1 MRHCWLLLLG
11 WLLGCGGAD
20 KGTGGEPGPGPP
32 EPQELRSGRVLVD
45 NQTLYV
51 VEVSYLNEVRAEAPR
66 IVRTQVGS
74 GLLQD
79 VSKEV
84 LPGGIEVEFDLV
96 ILLPR
101 EKGYRVR
108 RKARVTVDGEVIVR
122 VSLEDAGD
130 PFSVRIQVLIT
141 DTEAAAL

>member
-11 WLLGCGGAD
+11 WLLACGGAD
-20 KGTGGEPGPGPP
+20 KGTGGEPGPEPP
-32 EPQELRSGRVLVD
+32 EPKEFKSGRVMVD
-45 NQTLYV
+45 NRTLYV

-74 GLLQD
+74 GLLQN

-84 LPGGIEVEFDLV
+84 LPGGLEVELDLV
-96 ILLPR
+96 IMLPR

-108 RKARVTVDGEVIVR
+108 RKARVKVNGEVIVR

-130 PFSVRIQVLIT
+130 PFSVRIQVLGA